1 VRIRFLTAAC
11 VVAIAAAASRSV
23 KAQAVANL
31 ERQLLPQQQGVL
43 KDAPQID
50 ATLWESLAFLRAEE
64 DRQRA
69 IRGSISF
76 GLTGDEAG
84 SRSLFKLN
92 TGIGLSRGVFPS
104 EITVDSFLGL
114 QLVNGQ
120 IQEDV
125 TSLKISYD
133 YHTTQQLEYFA
144 FAERFSDN
152 FLSIQQRYEVGFGA
166 RWGFEF
172 GRGGDWRETDRHFE
186 NVRRNLP
193 GVRTAMATLP
203 NPAQATLKAT
213 GVLDPG
219 RIDRGLENLEQM
231 VRDRQTRLFIGLA
244 ASIFAEIENAAIDVV
259 SSSVIPDTAAA
270 IRAKITLEGAHRYR
284 LAVRPTIR
292 LRPSREV
299 TIRVYPYLKL
309 PLEGPRRVTLPSGE
323 SRLDYRRDVL
333 SEMTWSIRP
342 EDSGLERV
350 DFVFTLNH
358 FFDNVPPALTP
369 RIIADAL
376 AAGRVYDRVTAEEAH
391 RFVSMSLRVQW

>member
-1 VRIRFLTAAC
+1 
-11 VVAIAAAASRSV
+11 
-23 KAQAVANL
+23 
-31 ERQLLPQQQGVL
+31 
-43 KDAPQID
+43 
-50 ATLWESLAFLRAEE
+50 
-64 DRQRA
+64 
-69 IRGSISF
+69 
-76 GLTGDEAG
+76 
-84 SRSLFKLN
+84 
-92 TGIGLSRGVFPS
+92 
-104 EITVDSFLGL
+104 
-114 QLVNGQ
+114 
-120 IQEDV
+120 
-125 TSLKISYD
+125 
-133 YHTTQQLEYFA
+133 
-144 FAERFSDN
+144 
-152 FLSIQQRYEVGFGA
+152 
-166 RWGFEF
+166 
-172 GRGGDWRETDRHFE
+172 
-186 NVRRNLP
+186 
-193 GVRTAMATLP
+193 MATLP